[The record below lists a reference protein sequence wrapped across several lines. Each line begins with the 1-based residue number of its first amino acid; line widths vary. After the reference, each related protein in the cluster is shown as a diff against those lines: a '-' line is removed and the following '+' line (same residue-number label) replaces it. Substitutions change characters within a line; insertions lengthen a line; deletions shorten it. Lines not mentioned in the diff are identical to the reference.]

1 MRSVGLKELHD
12 QTGTIVRQVRDRAQE
27 VVIEE
32 RGVALA
38 RLVPV
43 ASPGSDSWR
52 EILAPVRKAAK
63 AFADRG
69 AAREPNPV
77 IAARR
82 RRDHATRLRR

>member
-12 QTGTIVRQVRDRAQE
+12 QTGTIGRQVRDRAQE

-43 ASPGSDSWR
+43 ASGESDSWR
-52 EILAPVRKAAK
+52 QILAQVRVAAK
-63 AFADRG
+63 AFAERG
-69 AAREPNPV
+69 GAKEPNPV
-77 IAARR
+77 LAARR
-82 RRDHATRLRR
+82 KRSHAAGVRR